1 MGHHHHHD
9 HQQSSKNIKVAFFLN
24 LGFTI
29 IEFIGGIYTN
39 SLAITSD
46 ALHDLGDSL
55 SLGLSWYFHKLSTK
69 KPNKIFSYGYKR
81 FSLLGAIINAMVLI
95 IGAVYIVYTAIP
107 RIIHPEDTD
116 AKGMM
121 YFAILGIV
129 INGAAVFSLK
139 KGTSMNEKVVA
150 LHLIEDVLGWVAV
163 LIASLVMQ
171 FYDLPI
177 LDPILSLVITGYVLY
192 NLYHNMRES
201 FRIILQGTPENI
213 SIEKI
218 KKRILGFE
226 EVKSIHNLHL
236 WSMDGTYNVF
246 SVHIVLVDKNS
257 TLQQTAIL
265 KQQINKILQ
274 NDFDLNHITIE
285 LEVSHKKI

>member
-257 TLQQTAIL
+257 TLQQTTIL